1 MMTSYHTKEKEKNTM
16 MRNEFKTTVTLRR
29 IDLCDLLIA
38 CTALANEQENEDN
51 KWAKLHSLLESQ
63 LKDLDE
69 ALDQIIE
76 EQ

>member
-1 MMTSYHTKEKEKNTM
+1 M

-29 IDLCDLLIA
+29 IDICDLLIA
-38 CTALANEQENEDN
+38 CTALSNEQENEDN

-63 LKDLDE
+63 LKDLDA